1 MLLKDKPPG
10 TFVVRD
16 SQSYEGAFGLAVKVA
31 TPPLGVI
38 QQAGGDLSKY
48 QVSEILCTSLF
59 QLTFFSVRN
68 IDIFKLGVIRHN
80 V

>member
-48 QVSEILCTSLF
+48 QVSEILFTSLF